1 MLLPLRSSKQCAPKS
16 FDKIVLSNLLKV
28 SNDIKLMKNIKII
41 QFQNSHTNIFLL
53 QYFFGFRPFHY
64 VKIWTTK
71 TSRVQ
76 IRGETSGGLT
86 TYYTIDLRRIPKPLE
101 NPTTYLLMSSVQ
113 NRNVSYMNT

>member
-1 MLLPLRSSKQCAPKS
+1 
-16 FDKIVLSNLLKV
+16 
-28 SNDIKLMKNIKII
+28 MKNIKII
-41 QFQNSHTNIFLL
+41 QFQNSPTNFFCRSI
-53 QYFFGFRPFHY
+53 FFGFRPPHY

-76 IRGETSGGLT
+76 IRGEASGGLT

-113 NRNVSYMNT
+113 NRNVSFMNTYSSSK

>member
-1 MLLPLRSSKQCAPKS
+1 
-16 FDKIVLSNLLKV
+16 
-28 SNDIKLMKNIKII
+28 MKNIKII
-41 QFQNSHTNIFLL
+41 QFQNSPTIFFFVAVF
-53 QYFFGFRPFHY
+53 FFGFRPPHY

-113 NRNVSYMNT
+113 NRNVSFMNTVVVNSITEVDV

>member
-1 MLLPLRSSKQCAPKS
+1 M
-16 FDKIVLSNLLKV
+16 
-28 SNDIKLMKNIKII
+28 
-41 QFQNSHTNIFLL
+41 L

-113 NRNVSYMNT
+113 NRNVFIYEYIVLVVNSITEVDV